1 MSLGLHLSI
10 SRAHSLLCSFT
21 LEWNHNNMHNNNHK
35 KKNKNDE
42 YRGDTKYP
50 TIKTQKQMDA
60 EDTTIRHALEQLGLA
75 RKQFVV
81 S

>member
-1 MSLGLHLSI
+1 
-10 SRAHSLLCSFT
+10 
-21 LEWNHNNMHNNNHK
+21 MHNNNHK